1 MRTDRR
7 WSEPDAA
14 YDGADDIEAALRD
27 ALRPDPVLTVSEW
40 ADRYRILSTKLAA
53 EAGPYRTSRAPFLR
67 DVMDALSPS
76 HSARR
81 VVFMKSAQ
89 VGATEAGSNWLGFII
104 HWSPAPVM
112 AIWPTVETAKK
123 NSKQRIE
130 PLIEDSPDLA
140 RLVGR
145 AKARDS
151 DNTQL
156 TKGFPGGILVM
167 TGANSGVGLRS
178 TPARFA
184 FCDEIDAY
192 PGDVDG
198 EGDPIALIANRTTT
212 FGRAAKLFLVSTPTV
227 HGDSRI
233 EREFEAS
240 DQRRYFVP
248 CPHCGTMQWLKWDRL
263 RWEKGAPQGAAY
275 LCESENDCSPIA
287 ERHKTEMLAV
297 GEWRATATPVDPNC
311 VGFHISGLYSPL
323 GWLSWEDM
331 AREWDAA
338 QGDISKL
345 KTFKN
350 TRLGETWFE
359 QGQKVD
365 WERVYERREPGRP
378 YVLPRGVTI
387 VNAAVDVQ
395 LSPARLELHVWG
407 WGEGIESW
415 MIERRTFPGL
425 AADPKTWAGVDEAL
439 RDTWRHVSGAE
450 LRIEHLAV
458 DTGDQ
463 TAEVYAWIVK
473 QDQARV
479 HAIKGDKGYD
489 ANAPVRSPSFL
500 TFGTR
505 RKAIALRMVS
515 GAVFKAE
522 LYRSLALPRPTD
534 DEITASG
541 FPPGYVHVPDY
552 MDDEWCKQLVAEQ
565 RIRTKTGKWLWDK
578 QHPRN
583 EALDC
588 WVYSRAMLWT
598 MGVAAWRPS
607 KWRALRERRGLDV
620 EAIDLPDEPKLPP
633 AAALIERPVSARPTR
648 RGPIRSSFMS

>member
-1 MRTDRR
+1 MLSQPR

-14 YDGADDIEAALRD
+14 YDGADGIEAAIRN
-27 ALRPDPVLTVSEW
+27 AVRPDPVLTVSEW

-145 AKARDS
+145 SKAKDS

-233 EREFEAS
+233 EREYEAS
-240 DQRRYFVP
+240 DQRRFFVP

-263 RWEKGAPQGAAY
+263 QWTKGAPETAAY
-275 LCESENDCSPIA
+275 LCEGEDCGAYIP
-287 ERHKTEMLAV
+287 ERHKTDMLLA
-297 GEWRATATPVDPNC
+297 GEWRATAEAKDPGC

-331 AREWDAA
+331 AREWDGA
-338 QGDISKL
+338 QGDASKL
-345 KTFKN
+345 KAFKN

-359 QGQKVD
+359 QGQRVD
-365 WERVYERREPGRP
+365 WERVYERREPGQP
-378 YVLPRGVTI
+378 HVLPRGVTM
-387 VNAAVDVQ
+387 VCAAVDVQ
-395 LSPARLELHVWG
+395 AAPARLELHVWG

-415 MIERRTFPGL
+415 MIERRVFPGL
-425 AADPKTWAGVDEAL
+425 ASEPQTWAGIDEAL
-439 RDTWRHVSGAE
+439 RDTWRHASGAE
-450 LRIEHLAV
+450 LRIDRLAV

-463 TAEVYAWIVK
+463 TTDVYAWVAK
-473 QDQARV
+473 QDQTRV
-479 HAIKGDKGYD
+479 YAIKGDKKFD
-489 ANAPVRSPSFL
+489 SNAPVATPSYM

-515 GAVFKAE
+515 GPAFKAE
-522 LYRSLALPRPTD
+522 LYRALALARPTD
-534 DEITASG
+534 EEIASTG
-541 FPPGYVHVPDY
+541 FPAGYVHVPDY
-552 MDDEWCKQLVAEQ
+552 IDAEWCRQLVAEQ
-565 RIRTKTGKWLWDK
+565 LVRTKTGKWQW
-578 QHPRN
+578 QPEHQRN

-598 MGVAAWRPS
+598 LGVAAWRPS
-607 KWRALRERRGLDV
+607 KWKALRERRGLDV
-620 EAIDLPDEPKLPP
+620 EITEQVDAPRLPVVSAPLG
-633 AAALIERPVSARPTR
+633 RPVQRPSR
-648 RGPIRSSFMS
+648 RGPVRSSFMS